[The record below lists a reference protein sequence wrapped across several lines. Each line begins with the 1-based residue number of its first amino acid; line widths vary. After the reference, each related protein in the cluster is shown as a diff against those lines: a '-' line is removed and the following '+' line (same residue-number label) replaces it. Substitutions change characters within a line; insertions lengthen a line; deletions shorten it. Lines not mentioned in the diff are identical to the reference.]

1 LSDGI
6 VILGAG
12 LAGLSA
18 AFHLR
23 KGFEV
28 FEAADRAGGCPADY
42 SGQLLNLDDKAVREM
57 VEGLLPGSLKGQKAA
72 AICSEGGMQTLVDAL
87 VQRVKAVS
95 YGQRAVEIDTARKT
109 VVFGTGYTAWYD
121 GLISTIPLQEL
132 LKLIKDAPGDIAD
145 AAAIPGTLLQD
156 AVPGIMD
163 YLNSKGIISIG
174 RYGALGYPGT
184 GGPIK
189 EGIEAAMAIRGFA

>member
-1 LSDGI
+1 MSDGVI
-6 VILGAG
+6 ILGAG

-28 FEAADRAGGCPADY
+28 FEASDRAGGSPSDY
-42 SGQLLNLDDKAVREM
+42 AGQLLSLDDKEVREM
-57 VEGLLPGSLKGQKAA
+57 VEGLLAGNLNGQKADA
-72 AICSEGGMQTLVDAL
+72 VIHSEGGMQTLIDAL

-95 YGQRAVEIDTARKT
+95 LGQRAVEIDTDRNT

-121 GLISTIPLQEL
+121 SLISTIPLPEL
-132 LKLIKDAPGDIAD
+132 VKIIKDVPGDIAD
-145 AAAIPGTLLQD
+145 AAAMPGTHSKD
-156 AVPGIMD
+156 ALPGIMD

-174 RYGALGYPGT
+174 RFGAWEDSGME
-184 GGPIK
+184 K
-189 EGIEAAMAIRGFA
+189 AMMEGRKAALAIS

>member
-1 LSDGI
+1 MSDGV

-28 FEAADRAGGCPADY
+28 FEASDRAGGCPAGY
-42 SGQLLNLDDKAVREM
+42 AGQLLHLDDKAVREM
-57 VEGLLPGSLKGQKAA
+57 VEGLLPGGLKGHKADV
-72 AICSEGGMQTLVDAL
+72 GLQMLVDAL

-95 YGQRAVEIDTARKT
+95 YGQRAVEIDTGRKT

-121 GLISTIPLQEL
+121 NLISTIPLTE
-132 LKLIKDAPGDIAD
+132 LIKIIKDVPGDIAD
-145 AAAIPGTLLQD
+145 AAAMPGAHLKD

-163 YLNSKGIISIG
+163 FLRSKGITSIG
-174 RYGALGYPGT
+174 RYGAWPNSGMEDA
-184 GGPIK
+184 IM
-189 EGIEAAMAIRGFA
+189 EGRMAALAIS